1 MLILIHRVA
10 SPLSPP
16 VVVYI
21 EDNCTKRECY
31 RGMFADAFHAL
42 SRTMNFTFKIERAY
56 QWGSFIDGKWNGMVG
71 KLKMNN
77 KEIIRCSHV
86 MKSKLKEIDNILDLI
101 VRYVN

>member
-1 MLILIHRVA
+1 
-10 SPLSPP
+10 
-16 VVVYI
+16 
-21 EDNCTKRECY
+21 
-31 RGMFADAFHAL
+31 MFADAFHAL

-77 KEIIRCSHV
+77 KEIILSNV
-86 MKSKLKEIDNILDLI
+86 MKSELKEIDDILDFI